1 MREIVT
7 TDNTITVT
15 EAGAAVWEAYA
26 AELDAS
32 EKTKATYT
40 RALRQFAAWLED
52 AGLTPLQAKRETVL
66 AYRADLAAAKSASTV
81 NLYLAAV
88 RSFYR
93 WLESRRVYPN
103 VAAGVRGLKTS
114 AKQGKDALTRDQA
127 AELVK
132 PRGDDLAS
140 LRDAAML
147 TLMCRRGLRTIE
159 ISRANI
165 GDVRQVGGKAVLY
178 VQGKGYADKG
188 EFVVLEAS
196 CLKPL
201 YAYLE
206 ARGEKD
212 PAAPLFASLSHR
224 NAGGR
229 MTTRSISR
237 VAKQSMKEIGIAGA
251 RLTAHSLRHTA
262 VTAALAG
269 GATVQ
274 EAQAMARHSNINTT
288 MIYAHNLTR
297 TEARAER
304 AADAWFDGF
313 EAPRAA

>member
-1 MREIVT
+1 MREIVST
-7 TDNTITVT
+7 TDNITKTDVT
-15 EAGAAVWEAYA
+15 VWDAYA

-40 RALRQFAAWLED
+40 RALRQYAGWLEGI
-52 AGLTPLQAKRETVL
+52 GLDPLQAKRETVL
-66 AYRADLAAAKSASTV
+66 SYRTELSDAGKSASTV

-88 RSFYR
+88 RSFYS
-93 WLESRRVYPN
+93 WLESRRIYPN
-103 VAAGVRGLKTS
+103 VAAGIRGLKTS
-114 AKQGKDALTRDQA
+114 AKQGKDALTQDQA
-127 AELVK
+127 AELVQR
-132 PRGDDLAS
+132 RGNDLKA

-147 TLMCRRGLRTIE
+147 NLMCRRGLRTIE

-188 EFVVLEAS
+188 EFVVLESS
-196 CLKPL
+196 CLRPL

-206 ARGEKD
+206 ARGETD
-212 PAAPLFASLSHR
+212 PDAPLFASLSHR
-224 NAGGR
+224 NAGER

-304 AADAWFDGF
+304 AVDAWFDGT
-313 EAPRAA
+313 ARKAA